1 MPLQLSQELLNQYR
15 ANTFNTLPGQRLT
28 TADQAVDFVNQRGFA
43 FFWPIKNVI
52 MPSLWVAAA
61 GDRPVPDEHDDPG
74 HVTWGWKDG
83 LLGKRRWYYA
93 RILRKRNT
101 MISLDLVPCFYAL
114 SPNYGDYTEDYLID
128 YQSGQLP
135 LPAKVIYETLL
146 REGPLDT
153 IALRKLAG
161 FTNQGS
167 DSEFNGAIDLLQ
179 TTFRILP
186 IGVAEAG
193 AWRYAFI
200 YEIVAR
206 HYPDLPERAHPISEP
221 EARQKLLA
229 TYLTSVG
236 AVPVKEIHR
245 VFGYAPLNWPTM
257 IIERDLGKMAD
268 RGEIHPDVQ
277 IEGIK
282 APCIATQ
289 ALVES

>member
-1 MPLQLSQELLNQYR
+1 MPIQLPQEILNQYR
-15 ANTFNTLPGQRLT
+15 AQTFHTRQRLT
-28 TADQAVDFVNQRGFA
+28 SPDEAVDFVNQRGFI

-52 MPSLWVAAA
+52 LPSLWTAAA

-74 HVTWGWKDG
+74 HVTWDWKDS

-93 RILRKRNT
+93 RVLRKRNT
-101 MISLDLVPCFYAL
+101 MISLDLAPYFYAL
-114 SPNYGDYTEDYLID
+114 SPNYGDYNEDYLID
-128 YQSGQLP
+128 YEAGQLP
-135 LPAKVIYETLL
+135 LPAKLIYETIL

-161 FTNQGS
+161 FTNQGT
-167 DSEFNGAIDLLQ
+167 DAEFNGALDLLQ

-186 IGVAEAG
+186 TGVAEAG

-221 EARQKLLA
+221 EARQKLIA
-229 TYLTSVG
+229 AYLTSVG
-236 AVPVKEIHR
+236 AVPLKEIHR
-245 VFGYAPLNWPTM
+245 VFGYAPLNWPTA
-257 IIERDLGKMAD
+257 IIERDLGKMVD
-268 RGEIHPDVQ
+268 RGEIHREVQ

-282 APCIATQ
+282 DACVASQ
-289 ALVES
+289 ALVAG